1 MADLTKQYVM
11 TVPAPFV
18 WNYLITPKP
27 ERTVTKPGRA
37 PIVFKA
43 AYEATILFAPDHPD
57 WVNIR
62 ALLRSAH
69 SALPAGASEKFPVD
83 DGTKIADEAKAK
95 NKDREWARGK
105 ILFNPHSNVK
115 KQDGSALMPPRLVAL
130 LNGKYVTYGT
140 AEQPRE
146 LATPYFYSGV
156 LGIGTFMI
164 DGYEG
169 MGGGVTA
176 YLNEVLSLNTGERI
190 AGGPDA
196 EEKYGPATD
205 FSKYTGH
212 VSSIDPTA
220 GLTGLV

>member
-1 MADLTKQYVM
+1 MDLSKQYVM
-11 TVPAPFV
+11 TVPAPLV
-18 WNYLITPKP
+18 WNYLIAPKSGH
-27 ERTVTKPGRA
+27 TVTKPGKA

-43 AYEATILFAPDHPD
+43 RYEATILFAPDHPD
-57 WVNIR
+57 WLPIR
-62 ALLRSAH
+62 TLLQAN
-69 SALPAGASEKFPVD
+69 LPAGAAEKFPVD
-83 DGTKIADEAKAK
+83 DGTKIADEAFKK
-95 NKDREWARGK
+95 QKDREWARGK

-115 KQDGSALMPPRLVAL
+115 KQDGSALMPPRLVVL
-130 LNGKYVTYGT
+130 LNGKYVQYGT

-164 DGYEG
+164 EGYEG

-176 YLNEVLSLNTGERI
+176 YLNEVLSLNTGEHI

-196 EEKYGPATD
+196 EEKYGPAID

>member
-1 MADLTKQYVM
+1 MDLTKQYVM

-18 WNYLITPKP
+18 WNYLVTPKP
-27 ERTVTKPGRA
+27 ERTVRGM
-37 PIVFKA
+37 VFKA
-43 AYEATILFAPDHPD
+43 AYEATVMFAPDHPD
-57 WVNIR
+57 WLPIR
-62 ALLRSAH
+62 TLLRAN
-69 SALPAGASEKFPVD
+69 LPAGAAEKFPVE

-95 NKDREWARGK
+95 GKDREWARGK
-105 ILFNPHSNVK
+105 ILFGPHSNVK
-115 KQDGSALMPPRLVAL
+115 KQDGSMLIPPRLVVL
-130 LNGKYVTYGT
+130 FNGKYVSYGT
-140 AEQPRE
+140 SEVPRE
-146 LATPYFYSGV
+146 LAAPFFYSGV

>member
-1 MADLTKQYVM
+1 MDLSKQYVM

-18 WNYLITPKP
+18 WNYLVTPKP
-27 ERTVTKPGRA
+27 ERTVRGM
-37 PIVFKA
+37 VFKA
-43 AYEATILFAPDHPD
+43 AYEATVLFAPDHPD

-62 ALLRSAH
+62 ALLRAN
-69 SALPAGASEKFPVD
+69 LPAGASEKFPVD

-140 AEQPRE
+140 TEVPRE
-146 LATPYFYSGV
+146 LAAPYFYSGV

-212 VSSIDPTA
+212 VSSVDPTA
-220 GLTGLV
+220 GLAGLV